1 MNGNTASNSI
11 IGGADGPTA
20 IFLAGKLGD
29 GFKTGIMIFVIA
41 MLLLA
46 AVMVLWKPGV
56 KTKYRFIRLS
66 AGNLLIHLMD
76 GLVTF
81 VNTPDLAREGNI
93 LVSRFGFGWG
103 ALFTANLLGFL
114 VIVLT
119 AWNFNRY
126 EYPVIPSKSVF
137 DYYMKLFYGEN
148 YKPSWFWFKFC
159 KRFRPMFA
167 AVSYA
172 VYWGATA
179 GAPAFVIGWLLDMAG
194 IYPSWYSSTKIA
206 CVIYFV
212 VAFGSIYKWARDGYK
227 LSCESTAENDGAGN
241 QTGG

>member
-29 GFKTGIMIFVIA
+29 GFKTGIVIFVIA

-119 AWNFNRY
+119 YLVGTR
-126 EYPVIPSKSVF
+126 
-137 DYYMKLFYGEN
+137 DYN
-148 YKPSWFWFKFC
+148 
-159 KRFRPMFA
+159 
-167 AVSYA
+167 
-172 VYWGATA
+172 
-179 GAPAFVIGWLLDMAG
+179 
-194 IYPSWYSSTKIA
+194 
-206 CVIYFV
+206 
-212 VAFGSIYKWARDGYK
+212 
-227 LSCESTAENDGAGN
+227 GAGMELIERAIGGEAE
-241 QTGG
+241 TGAFLLKILFTAMTLGAGFKGGEIVPSFLLAQHSAVWWALCWGFRLRLRLRWEWRLCSAV

>member
-1 MNGNTASNSI
+1 MNESPESVSI

-20 IFLAGKLGD
+20 VFLAGKMGD
-29 GFKTGIMIFVIA
+29 GFKTGIIIFVTA
-41 MLLLA
+41 MLILA

-114 VIVLT
+114 RLSEQFHPD
-119 AWNFNRY
+119 NG
-126 EYPVIPSKSVF
+126 

-167 AVSYA
+167 LVSYA
-172 VYWGATA
+172 AYWGLTA
-179 GAPAFVIGWLLDMAG
+179 GAPVFVIGWLLHMAG
-194 IYPSWYSSTKIA
+194 IYPFWFSSTKIA
-206 CVIYFV
+206 GVVYV
-212 VAFGSIYKWARDGYK
+212 AVAFGCIYKWARDGYK
-227 LSCESTAENDGAGN
+227 LSGGCVPEAEK
-241 QTGG
+241 GGGR

>member
-1 MNGNTASNSI
+1 MNESPESVSI

-20 IFLAGKLGD
+20 VFLAGKMGD
-29 GFKTGIMIFVIA
+29 GFKTGIIIFVTA
-41 MLLLA
+41 MLILA

-114 VIVLT
+114 LVVLM

-126 EYPVIPSKSVF
+126 EYPRIPSKSVF

-148 YKPSWFWFKFC
+148 YKSSWFWFKFC

-167 AVSYA
+167 LVSYA
-172 VYWGATA
+172 AYWGLTA
-179 GAPAFVIGWLLDMAG
+179 GAPVFVIGWLLHMAG
-194 IYPSWYSSTKIA
+194 IYPFWFSSTKIA
-206 CVIYFV
+206 GVVYV
-212 VAFGSIYKWARDGYK
+212 AVAFGCIYKWARDGYK
-227 LSCESTAENDGAGN
+227 LSGGCVPEAEK
-241 QTGG
+241 GGGR